1 MSLNGLIGI
10 KDEVTQSSKEQKRKP
25 SHIMFI
31 FTVSLLRVSNIEME
45 QVKSCLNLQGINN
58 AEMQQVKSCLKLHS
72 GYLRAITIYHP

>member
-1 MSLNGLIGI
+1 
-10 KDEVTQSSKEQKRKP
+10 
-25 SHIMFI
+25 MFI